1 MDKKK
6 LIGTIIGVTAFAA
19 LIAGAT
25 YAWLTYNATITN
37 GNYLLGSMNFSVV
50 YTKGTAVNA
59 VPILTNPTAT
69 EVTNGGGHLAVQAS
83 KASGSAPGDLTI
95 KLVTNNT
102 TNTTLLSKN
111 ALKYAACVGTCQAAD
126 LSQETYKGT
135 VSATG
140 ELNIISTTPLTT
152 SPTTYNIYFWL
163 DSASVDTTIVDA
175 TYSGYISASA
185 TQVDSRTQ

>member
-6 LIGTIIGVTAFAA
+6 LIGTIIGVVAFGA

-25 YAWLTYNATITN
+25 YAWLTYSATITN
-37 GNYLLGSMNFSVV
+37 GNYLLSSMNFSVV

-69 EVTNGGGHLAVQAS
+69 EVTSGGGHLAVQAS
-83 KASGSAPGDLTI
+83 KANGSAPGDLTI

-111 ALKYAACVGTCQAAD
+111 ALKYAACIGTCQAAN
-126 LSQETYKGT
+126 LSEEIYKGT
-135 VSATG
+135 VSAKG
-140 ELNIISTTPLTT
+140 ELNIIPTTPLTA

-163 DSASVDTTIVDA
+163 DSASVDTTIVNA
-175 TYSGYISASA
+175 EYSGYISASA
-185 TQVDSRTQ
+185 LQTDKRTQ

>member
-6 LIGTIIGVTAFAA
+6 LIGTIIGVVAFAA

-37 GNYLLGSMNFSVV
+37 GNYLLGSMNFSVTYV
-50 YTKGTAVNA
+50 KGTAVNA

-69 EVTNGGGHLAVQAS
+69 EVTSGGGHLAVQAS
-83 KASGSAPGDLTI
+83 KASGSAPGNLTI
-95 KLVTNNT
+95 KLVTNAS
-102 TNTTLLSKN
+102 TNATLLSKN
-111 ALKYAACVGTCQAAD
+111 ALKYAACIGTCQATD

-140 ELNIISTTPLTT
+140 ELNIIPTTPLTA

-163 DSASVDTTIVDA
+163 DSASVDTTIVNA
-175 TYSGYISASA
+175 EYSGYISASA

>member
-1 MDKKK
+1 M
-6 LIGTIIGVTAFAA
+6 
-19 LIAGAT
+19 
-25 YAWLTYNATITN
+25 
-37 GNYLLGSMNFSVV
+37 
-50 YTKGTAVNA
+50 
-59 VPILTNPTAT
+59 PILTDPTAT
-69 EVTNGGGHLAVQAS
+69 EVSNGGGALAVVAS
-83 KASGSAPGDLTI
+83 KTTGSAPGDLTI

-102 TNTTLLSKN
+102 TNATLLTKG
-111 ALKYAACVGTCQAAD
+111 ALKYAACIGTCQATN

-140 ELNIISTTPLTT
+140 ELNIIPTTPLTA

-185 TQVDSRTQ
+185 IQVDSRTQ